1 MADGQVRGG
10 GTGLLLGPRAGVAVH
25 MEGVPVFCI
34 VSVVSLLQGWERQA
48 AASVSQEGQDVET
61 EVLGASTS
69 HRSRHLA

>member
-1 MADGQVRGG
+1 MAGGQVRGG
-10 GTGLLLGPRAGVAVH
+10 GTGLLLGPRAVH